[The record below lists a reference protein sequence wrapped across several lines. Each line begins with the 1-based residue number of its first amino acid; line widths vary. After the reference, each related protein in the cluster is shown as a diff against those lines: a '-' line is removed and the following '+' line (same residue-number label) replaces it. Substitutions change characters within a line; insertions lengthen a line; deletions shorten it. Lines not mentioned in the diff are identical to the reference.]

1 MGGHRTMIGKAM
13 ITAAIVTSA
22 IAGSGKSYHLSPT
35 KVNARALQVSIDYN
49 NKKIFLYTEIIYI
62 IRVVQ
67 HCFVDVLCDVVV
79 ILGVKHVDYMGP

>member
-1 MGGHRTMIGKAM
+1 MHGRPTMIGKAM

-49 NKKIFLYTEIIYI
+49 NKKIFYKYLPLYLSTDSP
-62 IRVVQ
+62 R
-67 HCFVDVLCDVVV
+67 HDFLW
-79 ILGVKHVDYMGP
+79 